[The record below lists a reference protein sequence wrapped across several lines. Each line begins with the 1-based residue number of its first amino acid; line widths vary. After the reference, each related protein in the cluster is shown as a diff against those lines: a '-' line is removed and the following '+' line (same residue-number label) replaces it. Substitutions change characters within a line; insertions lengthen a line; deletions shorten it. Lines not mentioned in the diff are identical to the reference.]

1 MEITAR
7 RVSVASVIAATVI
20 GLAAGSAALAQ
31 ARDPLMGT
39 WKLNRAKS
47 SFNPGPAPVS
57 RTMKFEP
64 AAGDGVRH
72 HIETYVNNGSG
83 TDEGVH
89 ITQYTAAFDGK
100 DNAIQGSALDTVSL
114 KRLNPRSI
122 ERTGKVAGAAIET
135 QTWNVSADGKVL
147 TVTTK
152 GSNDDGNY
160 GRVEVFEKQ

>member
-1 MEITAR
+1 MDTTAR
-7 RVSVASVIAATVI
+7 RVGVASVIAVTVI
-20 GLAAGSAALAQ
+20 GLAAGSLAFAQ
-31 ARDPLMGT
+31 ARDPLIGT

-47 SFNPGPAPVS
+47 TFNPGPAPVS

-64 AAGDGVRH
+64 AGEGVKH

-89 ITQYTAAFDGK
+89 ITQYTAGFDGK

-114 KRLNPRSI
+114 KRLNARSV

-135 QTWNVSADGKVL
+135 QTWNVSTDGKVL
-147 TVTTK
+147 TVATR
-152 GSNDDGNY
+152 GSNDNGDY
-160 GRVEVFEKQ
+160 SRVEVFERQ

>member
-1 MEITAR
+1 MDATAR
-7 RVSVASVIAATVI
+7 RVSLVIAATFI
-20 GLAAGSAALAQ
+20 GLAAGGAAFAQ
-31 ARDPLMGT
+31 TRDPLMGT

-64 AAGDGVRH
+64 AGDGVRH
-72 HIETYVNNGSG
+72 HTETFVNNGSG

-152 GSNDDGNY
+152 GSNDDRDY
-160 GRVEVFEKQ
+160 SRVEVFEKQ

>member
-1 MEITAR
+1 MDTTAR
-7 RVSVASVIAATVI
+7 RVGVASVVAVTFI
-20 GLAAGSAALAQ
+20 GLAAGSAFAQ
-31 ARDPLMGT
+31 ARDPLIGT

-64 AAGDGVRH
+64 AGDGVKH

-114 KRLNPRSI
+114 KRLNPRSV
-122 ERTGKVAGAAIET
+122 ERTGRLAGAAIET

-147 TVTTK
+147 TVTTR
-152 GSNDDGNY
+152 GSNDNGDY
-160 GRVEVFEKQ
+160 SRVEVFEKQ

>member
-1 MEITAR
+1 MDTTARRVR
-7 RVSVASVIAATVI
+7 RVSVAAATVI
-20 GLAAGSAALAQ
+20 GLAAGGAVLAQ
-31 ARDPLMGT
+31 AKDPLIGT

-64 AAGDGVRH
+64 SGDGVRH
-72 HIETYVNNGSG
+72 HTETYINNGSG

-114 KRLNPRSI
+114 KRLNPRSV
-122 ERTGKVAGAAIET
+122 ERTGKVAGEAIEA
-135 QTWNVSADGKVL
+135 QTWNVSPDGKVL
-147 TVTTK
+147 TVTTR
-152 GSNDDGNY
+152 GSNDNGDY
-160 GRVEVFEKQ
+160 SRVEVFDKQ